1 MSDRFFLDTNVI
13 IYLYSEDE
21 AEKRN
26 SIYRY
31 VNNHCC
37 ITSTQALNEASNV
50 WIKKYK
56 WNNDTIMEYL
66 DGIESVCDEIVLIR
80 RKTIDQALKVK
91 NSYGY
96 SYYDCLMISSAL
108 ESNCKTI
115 LTEDMS
121 DGHLIYDKLTITN
134 PFVNT

>member
-21 AEKRN
+21 AEKRT
-26 SIYRY
+26 SIYEY
-31 VNNHCC
+31 VNKYCC
-37 ITSTQALNEASNV
+37 ITSTQALNEAGNV

-56 WNNDTIMEYL
+56 WNNDTIIQYL
-66 DGIESVCDEIVLIR
+66 DGIESICDEIMLIR
-80 RKTIDQALKVK
+80 RKTIDQALKIK
-91 NSYGY
+91 SSYGY

-115 LTEDMS
+115 LTEDMN
-121 DGHLIYDKLTITN
+121 DGQLIYDTLTITN
-134 PFVNT
+134 PFINT

>member
-1 MSDRFFLDTNVI
+1 MSDRVFLDTNVI

-26 SIYRY
+26 SVYRY

-37 ITSTQALNEASNV
+37 ITSTQALNEAANV
-50 WIKKYK
+50 WIKKCK

-66 DGIESVCDEIVLIR
+66 DGIESIC
-80 RKTIDQALKVK
+80 
-91 NSYGY
+91 
-96 SYYDCLMISSAL
+96 
-108 ESNCKTI
+108 
-115 LTEDMS
+115 

-134 PFVNT
+134 PFGIAVQRHL